1 MIDPLGLFYGWL
13 TGTLGGPA
21 ETLYGLSLLG
31 ILFGVYLVLT
41 SREIEVF
48 VERLGRKKEE

>member
-1 MIDPLGLFYGWL
+1 MIDPVGLLYAWL
-13 TGTLGGPA
+13 TTLIPA

-31 ILFGVYLVLT
+31 ILLGVYLILT

-48 VERLGRKKEE
+48 VEKLGRKKEE